1 MKESRYCTVTW
12 IAINQIKLV
21 SVRKGTVVKVF
32 QA

>member
-1 MKESRYCTVTW
+1 MEQTDKDE
-12 IAINQIKLV
+12 AANQTKLV